1 MFFKLKEL
9 YSNFYEVNKLF
20 LIKEDKNTDYLTP
33 IKTKIMQMHIKFI
46 KITSNSTQSQGK
58 TQKAQSDKTPVNQKN
73 R

>member
-1 MFFKLKEL
+1 
-9 YSNFYEVNKLF
+9 
-20 LIKEDKNTDYLTP
+20 
-33 IKTKIMQMHIKFI
+33 MQMRIKFI